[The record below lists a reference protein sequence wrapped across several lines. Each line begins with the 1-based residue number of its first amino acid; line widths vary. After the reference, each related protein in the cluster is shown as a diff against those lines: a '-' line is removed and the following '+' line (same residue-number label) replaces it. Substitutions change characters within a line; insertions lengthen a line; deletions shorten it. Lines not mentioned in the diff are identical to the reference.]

1 MSFDSITT
9 DKSDQNQFSS
19 LRINGIKKVNQDLEL
34 LKKFSYQPNFV
45 IVESNNSSKSN
56 PIFGDIV
63 PMYSSYADLTSVIV
77 TSFESLYNFVLQS
90 NAVMV
95 CLLSFVNQ
103 LIQSAVYQSYI
114 IVTTGYSQIISLPDR
129 FSRLKRKYSELL
141 EILSDTDTRSL
152 WLLEIKIDTMVVIQ
166 KLQKLLEIGLLI
178 SKKFYLSFIIFAC
191 LGILNIS
198 SIASSSSSSF
208 LTSFLNN
215 NSFTSVAS
223 AQSAKV
229 EVASAS
235 TFNEVD
241 VQRIIEH
248 TVSEGQTLSEL
259 SLMFGITTDTVKINN
274 QLDSEPETGKKL
286 YIPWQDGYI
295 YNTDKD
301 ITPQK
306 LADVFEIN
314 EAEILTANKAIYN
327 SENNSFEKDSLILIP
342 SSDYEKVKYNL
353 SKELE
358 REKSLKAAEEAANKR
373 KQSLARSAVTSNTFK
388 GAYSGAPRSKSF
400 NWPSKGTI
408 SRCVQPGHIACDLA
422 NFSAPPVFSMQDGVV
437 TKVSN
442 FELACYGLAVIVDH
456 GTIDGRNYKTLYAH
470 LSEIYVKEGERVE
483 QNQSIGKMGS
493 TGCSTGTHLHFE
505 VIVDGVRQNPLNYL
519 P

>member
-327 SENNSFEKDSLILIP
+327 SENNSFAKDSLILIP

-353 SKELE
+353 SKGLE
-358 REKSLKAAEEAANKR
+358 REKSLKA
-373 KQSLARSAVTSNTFK
+373 
-388 GAYSGAPRSKSF
+388 AYSGAPRSKSF

-470 LSEIYVKEGERVE
+470 LSEIYVKKGERVE